1 MAVFRVTKPAGI
13 LGAGGLVHFVLTLT
27 WGLLASNSKRRFRY
41 STGQSSR
48 DYVWLSKGI
57 SLSIRA
63 STSTRAWATSWA
75 SIWSS

>member
-27 WGLLASNSKRRFRY
+27 WGLLASNSKMRFRY

-57 SLSIRA
+57 SLPIKA
-63 STSTRAWATSWA
+63 STSSRPSATSSA
-75 SIWSS
+75 IISFS